1 MGAKFDPTLHQKHSC
16 GKMGGVESHV
26 EVHALFKDSPDVKPD
41 LALARSGEAADHLLH
56 DLLHPT
62 RMPRLKGSE
71 HAESTDFEVQAGER
85 GVLSATRW
93 GPPDAPWILILPEH
107 GGSRFH
113 VQQPLLACCLAQQ
126 VSVVSVDAP
135 RDAAASWGWHEGDDA
150 RCVLEAHTESGPAS
164 RCLALWGTGQQG
176 SSAVLRCAAGIHQKP
191 TAASREKMHA
201 VLEGA
206 HPTMRAFLEASHM
219 RSLRIPPLLK
229 SAIYQRIRKEMLRA
243 ARVDLD
249 ALDHAR
255 LRASIPENVVAQ
267 IHHTEEGQCPAD
279 IVHQIVLEDV
289 MEHHLLRP
297 LLCHSA

>member
-1 MGAKFDPTLHQKHSC
+1 
-16 GKMGGVESHV
+16 MGGVGSHV
-26 EVHALFKDSPDVKPD
+26 EVHALFDDSPDIKPD
-41 LALARSGEAADHLLH
+41 LALARSGDATAHLLH

-62 RMPRLKGSE
+62 HIPRSLRSCDL
-71 HAESTDFEVQAGER
+71 ASSADFEVPAGER

-93 GPPDAPWILILPEH
+93 GRPDVPWILVLPEH

-113 VQQPLLACCLAQQ
+113 VQQPLLACCLAQR

-150 RCVLEAHTESGPAS
+150 RRVLEAHSKNGPAS

-176 SSAVLRCAAGIHQKP
+176 SAAVLRCAAGIHPIPGDPGRVKV
-191 TAASREKMHA
+191 HA

-219 RSLRIPPLLK
+219 RSLRIPPPLK

-255 LRASIPENVVAQ
+255 LRASIPESVVAQ
-267 IHHTEEGQCPAD
+267 IHHTEVGQCPED

-297 LLCHSA
+297 LLCHCA